1 MNIKRRDLI
10 SAAVGAVATIVIG
23 GAIAGFSGGHGWG
36 DDHRG
41 FGGHRMDR
49 HDDFGRNFGMSN
61 RPLGPGNSGNNGM
74 MGGPG
79 QNGQT
84 PGAPV
89 APQTPAPTK

>member
-41 FGGHRMDR
+41 FGGHRMGR
-49 HDDFGRNFGMSN
+49 GDFGGNIGMSN

-79 QNGQT
+79 QNGQN